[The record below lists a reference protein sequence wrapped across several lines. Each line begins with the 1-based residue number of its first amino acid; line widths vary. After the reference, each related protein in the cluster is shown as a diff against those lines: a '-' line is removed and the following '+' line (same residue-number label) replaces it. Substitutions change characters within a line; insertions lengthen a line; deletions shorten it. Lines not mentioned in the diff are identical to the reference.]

1 MKQEEEPIT
10 GLPENAFRELKPGE
24 VYNPLMSPDK
34 KYSEVNAWS
43 VTWGILMA
51 ILFSAAAAYL
61 GLKVGQVF
69 EAAIPIAIIAVGVS
83 GAAKRKNALGENV
96 IIQSIGASSG
106 VIVAGAIFTLPALYI
121 LQETYPKEITVTFA
135 QVFISSLLGGVLG
148 ILFLIPFRKYFVS
161 DMHGKYPFPEAT
173 ATTQVLVSGEKGGS
187 QAKPL
192 LMAGIIGGLYDFIVA
207 TLNAWSVTWGI
218 LMAILFS
225 AAAAYLGLKVGQVF
239 EAAIPIAIIAVGV
252 SGAAKRK
259 NALGENV
266 IIQSI
271 GASSGV
277 IVAGAIFTLP
287 ALYIL
292 QETYPKEITV
302 TFAQVFISSLLGG
315 VLGILFLIPFRKYFV
330 SDMHGKYPFP
340 EATATTQV
348 LVSGEKGGSQAK
360 PLLMAGIIGGLYDF
374 IVATFGWWNENFT
387 TRVCGFGEMLAEKA
401 KLVFKVNTGAAVL
414 GLGYIVGL
422 KYASI
427 ICAGSLAVW
436 WIIIPGMS
444 MIWGDSVLN
453 QWNPEITATIG
464 AMAPEEIFKYYA
476 KSIGIG
482 GIAMAG
488 IIGIIKSWG
497 IIKSA
502 VGLAAKE
509 MGGKSN
515 VEASVKRTQRDISM
529 KIIAIGSIITLL
541 LVVLFFYFDVMQGN
555 LTHTIVAILLVAGIA
570 FLFTTVAANAIAIV
584 GTNPV
589 SGMTLMT
596 LILASVVMVAVG
608 LKGPEGM
615 VAALVMGGVVCTAL
629 SMAGGFITD
638 LKIGYWLGS
647 TPAKQETWKFLGT
660 IVSAATVGGVMIILN
675 KTYGFTSGQLAAPQA
690 NAMAAVIEPLMNGV
704 GAPWLLYGIGAVL
717 AVILNFCKI
726 PALAFALGM
735 FIPLELNVP
744 LVVGGAINWYVTSR
758 SKDAALNAER
768 GEKGTLLAS
777 GFIAGGALMGV
788 ASAAMR
794 FGGINLV
801 NDAWLQNTWSEVLAL
816 GAYAILIFYLIKAS
830 MKTK

>member
-1 MKQEEEPIT
+1 MKIFIPQDKKYRPVRRINPSRETVYFIPQDGNYTFTKRIIKTYRNHNNKNKTTIMKQEEEKLT
-10 GLPENAFRELKPGE
+10 GVPENAFRELKPGE
-24 VYNPLMSPDK
+24 VYNPLMSPDR
-34 KYSEVNAWS
+34 KYPEVNLWS
-43 VTWGILMA
+43 VLWGIAMA
-51 ILFSAAAAYL
+51 VLFSAAAAYL

-121 LQETYPKEITVTFA
+121 LQESYP
-135 QVFISSLLGGVLG
+135 Q
-148 ILFLIPFRKYFVS
+148 
-161 DMHGKYPFPEAT
+161 
-173 ATTQVLVSGEKGGS
+173 
-187 QAKPL
+187 
-192 LMAGIIGGLYDFIVA
+192 
-207 TLNAWSVTWGI
+207 
-218 LMAILFS
+218 
-225 AAAAYLGLKVGQVF
+225 
-239 EAAIPIAIIAVGV
+239 
-252 SGAAKRK
+252 
-259 NALGENV
+259 
-266 IIQSI
+266 
-271 GASSGV
+271 
-277 IVAGAIFTLP
+277 
-287 ALYIL
+287 
-292 QETYPKEITV
+292 EITV

-444 MIWGDSVLN
+444 LIWGDSVLN
-453 QWNPEITATIG
+453 QWNPEITATVG
-464 AMAPEEIFKYYA
+464 AMSPEEIFKYYA

-488 IIGIIKSWG
+488 IIGIIKSWS

-509 MGGKSN
+509 MGGKADA
-515 VEASVKRTQRDISM
+515 EAGVKRTQRDLSM
-529 KIIAIGSIITLL
+529 KIIAIGSIITLI
-541 LVVLFFYFDVMQGN
+541 LVTLFFYFDVMQGN
-555 LTHTIVAILLVAGIA
+555 LLHTVVAILIVAGIS

-608 LKGPEGM
+608 LKGPGGM

-647 TPAKQETWKFLGT
+647 TPVKQETWKFLGT

-717 AVILNFCKI
+717 AIVLNACKI

-744 LVVGGAINWYVTSR
+744 LVVGGAVNWYVTGR

-788 ASAAMR
+788 VSAAMR
-794 FGGINLV
+794 FGGVNLV
-801 NDAWLQNTWSEVLAL
+801 NDAWLNNTWSEVLAL
-816 GAYAILIFYLIKAS
+816 GAYAILIFYLVKAS